1 MDSRRSSTS
10 SRYSNDG
17 ADVSPS
23 RESSISLNDSHADE
37 VATSFEKMEGNEVVV
52 SFMKSVSRLQHYV
65 RDLEGIRDASNDASN
80 QLAAAQEDIKQ
91 LKADGRIKDRE
102 IKKLKSAAKEYNS
115 LSVQMK
121 AVRDAIG

>member
-1 MDSRRSSTS
+1 
-10 SRYSNDG
+10 
-17 ADVSPS
+17 
-23 RESSISLNDSHADE
+23 
-37 VATSFEKMEGNEVVV
+37 MEGNEVVV